1 MTLTEFLDKHDA
13 CRDGRVRAAVFASPE
28 DAWQNCTPGDLIW
41 AATRPCVLTDKELR
55 LFAVFC
61 ARSVQH
67 LLKDPRSRD
76 AIDVAE
82 RHADGL
88 ATNDELRAAYDA
100 AYAADACAVYAD
112 AAAAAAAAYA
122 AVYAADAAAYAAVYA
137 ADSAADAREQQAA
150 WLRQN
155 TKPNFS

>member
-1 MTLTEFLDKHDA
+1 M
-13 CRDGRVRAAVFASPE
+13 
-28 DAWQNCTPGDLIW
+28 
-41 AATRPCVLTDKELR
+41 
-55 LFAVFC
+55 FAVSC

-67 LLKDPRSRD
+67 LMTDPRSVA

-82 RHADGL
+82 RHANGE

-100 AYAADACAVYAD
+100 AYAASAAAD
-112 AAAAAAAAYA
+112 AAADADAAAYA
-122 AVYAADAAAYAAVYA
+122 AADAAAYAAY
-137 ADSAADAREQQAA
+137 AADAREQQAA